1 DALGDLLKAIHL
13 LVDGLELTGLDVRLE
28 LAVGANHRHVG
39 PIPAGEAGREDL
51 VVFGV
56 LERLELDG
64 DSGIRLF
71 ENREDLVVGIDV
83 LGPPGPHLEGDVVAR
98 GVVLGRSLAA
108 GVLTVLAR
116 GCARVTG
123 GACAKSYGRG
133 EQHAASEEE
142 TVPFHGQFSLTI
154 RWGGGVCRW
163 GGGRGVFRGA
173 GHRLPNGTL
182 AGIEV
187 RTGSGDRDPGQVR
200 HECRLEFAVRLGE

>member
-1 DALGDLLKAIHL
+1 
-13 LVDGLELTGLDVRLE
+13 
-28 LAVGANHRHVG
+28 
-39 PIPAGEAGREDL
+39 
-51 VVFGV
+51 
-56 LERLELDG
+56 RLELDG

-98 GVVLGRSLAA
+98 GVVFGRSLAA

-142 TVPFHGQFSLTI
+142 RVLFHGQFSLTI

-163 GGGRGVFRGA
+163 GGGRGFAAARAIASRTEPSQASRCARAAEIETRARCDTSA
-173 GHRLPNGTL
+173 GLSSPS
-182 AGIEV
+182 A
-187 RTGSGDRDPGQVR
+187 S
-200 HECRLEFAVRLGE
+200 AS